1 MRVYF
6 RTQRWIQIGEI
17 IKCHCTNKR
26 KLKVPFINKYWEC
39 VWKNS
44 LEIFITI
51 CHRRTE
57 MFSKCAKENQHLSK
71 SMSNNQS
78 VSEKCNI
85 HSSVVSSMF
94 EIFNFP
100 WPKNHNIF
108 GGKLCPSL
116 YIKLIPKTIHCKL
129 IYSQKTHWHIINDVS
144 K

>member
-26 KLKVPFINKYWEC
+26 KPKVPFINKYWEC

-51 CHRRTE
+51 CHRKTE
-57 MFSKCAKENQHLSK
+57 TFSKCAKENQHLSK
-71 SMSNNQS
+71 SMNNNQS

-85 HSSVVSSMF
+85 HSSVVSSVS
-94 EIFNFP
+94 EIFTFLVPRTVTFLEENCVLHYTLSWLLKQFIV
-100 WPKNHNIF
+100 N
-108 GGKLCPSL
+108 
-116 YIKLIPKTIHCKL
+116 
-129 IYSQKTHWHIINDVS
+129 
-144 K
+144 